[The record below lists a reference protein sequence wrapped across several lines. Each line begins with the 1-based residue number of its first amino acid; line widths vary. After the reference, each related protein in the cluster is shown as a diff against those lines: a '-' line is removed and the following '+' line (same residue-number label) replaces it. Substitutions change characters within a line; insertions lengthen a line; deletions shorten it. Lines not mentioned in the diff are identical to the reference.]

1 MPARKPK
8 EDNEEPAGSGR
19 GGPGKGALPRARARP
34 ARSTDEASPPEG
46 TSASDGP
53 RPRSRRQSQGD
64 RAATPPPARPA
75 SAPIADAG
83 RTEPAIPEVL
93 PILPLRNVVVFPLA
107 FVPLSVGQPRSI
119 RLVDDIAG
127 LPERVIGLVTMTNP
141 EVPEPGPDGVYQ
153 VGTAAYVHRIV
164 KSGEGNIGL
173 FVQGLDR
180 IRIDGWEATEPYLKA
195 RVSVLPDLV
204 ERNLEVEALMRN
216 VTELFGRLVNLVAHL
231 PEELISAIQS
241 MDDPRALAYFVA
253 SNTRME
259 TADAQKFLEL
269 DSVEMRL
276 RTLVTLLNREL
287 EVLELGRKIQQEARG
302 EMEKVQR
309 EYFLRQQLK
318 AIQKELGETDESL
331 AELEELESRIRSAG
345 MPEEAENEA
354 LRELG
359 RLKALP
365 EASAEYGVIRT
376 YLDWMISLPWQIK
389 TDDNLEIAHARQVLD
404 EDHYDLED
412 IKERILEFLAV
423 EKLRRERQVE
433 GTPAEKVG
441 GILAFVGPPGT
452 GKTSLGRSIARAL
465 GRKFI
470 RMSLGGLRDEAEIRG
485 HRRTYIGA
493 MPGRIVQG
501 IRRAGTRNPVFML
514 DEIDKVGASFRGDPE
529 SALLEVLDPQQNWEF
544 RDLYL
549 DVPFDLSDTLFIAT
563 GNVLSNIS
571 GPLLDRLEVIELAGY
586 TENEKLH
593 IAENYLVPRQRK
605 ENGLRPEEM
614 SLSEAA
620 IRAMVRDYTREAGV
634 RNLEREIGKI
644 ARKVAV
650 KIAAGEAECV
660 AVDAPQLAEYLGPK
674 RFESDVAE
682 RTAMAGVATGLA
694 YTPYGGDVLFV
705 EASAAPGSKGF
716 TVTGQLGDVMRESA
730 QAALSYVRAQHREL
744 GIDPEFFAK
753 HDIHLH
759 VPAGATPKDGPSAG
773 VTMATALASL
783 LTGVPVRPDV
793 GMTGEIT
800 LRGKVLPIGGV
811 KEKVLAAHRAGLKTV
826 ILPRRNEKDL
836 AEVPEETRREV
847 QFVFV
852 DEVDEVWRHALVAT
866 PPGMAAES
874 RDGQSPNE
882 ETQQPLR
889 ESTPQADAPSA
900 AS

>member
-1 MPARKPK
+1 MPAKRPSRSKPEADATEQASQESATEESTRQPDEAPATSSTAERPPRGAARRLRSGRAEQGEADGSASVDRRRVK
-8 EDNEEPAGSGR
+8 PEQESSRPEPAV
-19 GGPGKGALPRARARP
+19 
-34 ARSTDEASPPEG
+34 
-46 TSASDGP
+46 
-53 RPRSRRQSQGD
+53 
-64 RAATPPPARPA
+64 
-75 SAPIADAG
+75 
-83 RTEPAIPEVL
+83 PEVV

-119 RLVDDIAG
+119 RLVDDIASQS
-127 LPERVIGLVTMTNP
+127 ERVIGLVTMTNP
-141 EVPEPGPDGVYQ
+141 EIPEPGPEGVYT
-153 VGTAAYVHRIV
+153 VGTAAYVHRVV
-164 KSGEGNIGL
+164 KSSEGNIGL
-173 FVQGLDR
+173 FVQGLER
-180 IRIDGWEATEPYLKA
+180 IRIEGWEATEPYLKA

-231 PEELISAIQS
+231 PEELIGAIQS

-259 TADAQKFLEL
+259 TTDAQKFLEL

-331 AELEELESRIRSAG
+331 AELEELENRIRSAG
-345 MPEEAENEA
+345 MPEEAESEA

-376 YLDWMISLPWQIK
+376 YLDWMISLPWQVK
-389 TDDNLEIAHARQVLD
+389 TEDNLDIAHARQVLD

-412 IKERILEFLAV
+412 IKQRILEFLAV
-423 EKLRRERQVE
+423 EKLRRERQAE
-433 GTPAEKVG
+433 GMPAEKVG

-529 SALLEVLDPQQNWEF
+529 SALLEVLDPQQNSEF

-586 TENEKLH
+586 TESEKLH
-593 IAENYLVPRQRK
+593 IARNYLVPRQLK

-614 SLSEAA
+614 SLSDAA
-620 IRAMVRDYTREAGV
+620 IRGIVHDYTREAGV

-650 KIAAGEAECV
+650 KVAAGEAESV
-660 AVDAPQLAEYLGPK
+660 AVDEPQLAEYLGPK

-730 QAALSYVRAQHREL
+730 QAALSYVRAQHKEL
-744 GIDPEFFAK
+744 DIDPEFFAT

-783 LTGVPVRPDV
+783 LTGIPVRPDV

-836 AEVPEETRREV
+836 GEVPEETRQEV
-847 QFVFV
+847 QFIFV
-852 DEVDEVWRHALVAT
+852 DEISEVWQHALVSSPRRA
-866 PPGMAAES
+866 PGAAAAGDS
-874 RDGQSPNE
+874 RDGRSPASE
-882 ETQQPLR
+882 AQ
-889 ESTPQADAPSA
+889 PSA
-900 AS
+900 DVG